1 AVTGS
6 VNQKGA
12 IQPIGG
18 VNEKIEGF
26 FSVCK
31 QKGLTGSQGVIIPQQ
46 NVKNLML
53 KDEVITAV
61 QEEHF
66 HIYAINHIVE
76 EIGILTNMP
85 IDDKDKALNYTL
97 TSLYG
102 KVTNQLEKY
111 ATIIQHKKEQPDNSS
126 EE

>member
-1 AVTGS
+1 
-6 VNQKGA
+6 
-12 IQPIGG
+12 
-18 VNEKIEGF
+18 
-26 FSVCK
+26 
-31 QKGLTGSQGVIIPQQ
+31 IIPQQ

-61 QEEHF
+61 QEENF

-76 EIGILTNMP
+76 GIGILTNMP
-85 IDDKDKALNYTL
+85 IDDKDKAGNYTL

-111 ATIIQHKKEQPDNSS
+111 ATIIQHKKEKPDNSS
-126 EE
+126 EAYDGAQNYCLIMFCLKKGH